1 MRPVDGMYNAQ
12 LNQLVRG
19 AESTLKLDEAKRARP
34 ILCVDAGSGT
44 LDDLKEIT
52 FLLCFPGGESPRS
65 SRLWASVLRNRS
77 EQQACPK
84 I

>member
-19 AESTLKLDEAKRARP
+19 AEGTLKLDEAKRARTS
-34 ILCVDAGSGT
+34 ICVDAGSGT
-44 LDDLKEIT
+44 LDDLKGIT
-52 FLLCFPGGESPRS
+52 FLPCFPRGESPRS
-65 SRLWASVLRNRS
+65 SRLWATVLRNRS
-77 EQQACPK
+77 EQQACPQ